1 MTIDDK
7 KAELQA
13 KLDNDVATFLRHGG
27 KIKVIE
33 PGITG
38 QGTAEYKIKGGRPR
52 SKNGENVWRDFDAF
66 GNPTGNK
73 IIKK

>member
-1 MTIDDK
+1 MTIDK

-13 KLDNDVATFLRHGG
+13 KLDNDVAAFLRRGG

-33 PGITG
+33 PGTSG
-38 QGTAEYKIKGGRPR
+38 QGTAEYTIKGGRPR

>member
-1 MTIDDK
+1 MTIDK

-13 KLDNDVATFLRHGG
+13 KLDNDVAAFLRRGG

-33 PGITG
+33 PGTSG
-38 QGTAEYKIKGGRPR
+38 QETAEYKTKGGRPR